1 MLEFRYIKKPY
12 WQVFTLC
19 FLLAAMLFLP
29 ISLQDAIQGH
39 VFHYAGDYNTQ
50 SMLFWQ
56 YCNEFVKSGGSYS
69 WVTDLGSGFLTS
81 YAFGIIGSPFFWL
94 SLIVPSEFMPWAMIP
109 LFALKFAVAGSGA
122 YLWSKRWVKNKDYA
136 MLTGILYAFSGYSI
150 YSIFYNTFL
159 DTIALFP
166 YLLMALDNA
175 VCDGKKC

>member
-81 YAFGIIGSPFFWL
+81 YAFGIIGSPFFL
-94 SLIVPSEFMPWAMIP
+94 VIFNCSIRIH
-109 LFALKFAVAGSGA
+109 AVGYDS
-122 YLWSKRWVKNKDYA
+122 
-136 MLTGILYAFSGYSI
+136 AFC
-150 YSIFYNTFL
+150 FK
-159 DTIALFP
+159 
-166 YLLMALDNA
+166 
-175 VCDGKKC
+175 VCCGR